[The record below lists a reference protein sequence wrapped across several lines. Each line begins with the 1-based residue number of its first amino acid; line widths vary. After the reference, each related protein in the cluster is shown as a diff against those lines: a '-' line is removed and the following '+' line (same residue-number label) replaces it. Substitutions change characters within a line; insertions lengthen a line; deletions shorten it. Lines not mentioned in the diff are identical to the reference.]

1 MSLPIDPAQLHVA
14 YAVYL
19 AVSIALTV
27 WVARTL
33 SSSGEVFLVRC
44 FGQDIELA
52 HSTNRLLVIGFYLIN
67 LGFISYRLGRWPET
81 GALVPEIGMRIGV
94 TLLVLGAMHFF
105 NMLLIARMGQTVN
118 RWLRAQDRALAGE
131 TVEPR
136 A

>member
-14 YAVYL
+14 YTIYL

-67 LGFISYRLGRWPET
+67 LGFISYRLGRWPEA

-118 RWLRAQDRALAGE
+118 RWLRAQDRAVAGE

>member
-44 FGQDIELA
+44 FGQDTELA

-118 RWLRAQDRALAGE
+118 RWLRAQDRAGAGE
-131 TVEPR
+131 AMEPQP
-136 A
+136 